1 MPWGLLPRRRGLFLP
16 CFLLMVPTTP
26 WAQHK
31 RPCSSAVFLPTLR
44 GRLDGPSFSSLLA
57 ALCHGSQHTEQAC
70 TPKGHA
76 DISGPECSSPG
87 WPHSA
92 FSSYIQLH
100 CMAVRPEVTGT
111 SKAIPSGICCC
122 LLPTCCSFLDCD
134 EPNLWPPSQPRASSI
149 SRSPCGTDHYLC
161 RPATLPRPHSTRP
174 SSTWTELLQQ
184 RLCGSTLP
192 TGLASH

>member
-1 MPWGLLPRRRGLFLP
+1 MGSPSQTPGSFPALLPTDGADDP
-16 CFLLMVPTTP
+16 VGSAQTPLLLC
-26 WAQHK
+26 
-31 RPCSSAVFLPTLR
+31 RLSSYPQRAA
-44 GRLDGPSFSSLLA
+44 DGPSFSSLLA

-92 FSSYIQLH
+92 FSSYIRLH

>member
-1 MPWGLLPRRRGLFLP
+1 MKKLQHTKVEKRPSGAPWLERSISALESAPSPQPAQGLPRPLP
-16 CFLLMVPTTP
+16 PLCLPE
-26 WAQHK
+26 A
-31 RPCSSAVFLPTLR
+31 PCSDSR
-44 GRLDGPSFSSLLA
+44 SGPSSGLNSWLMATPCSLVTSETMIVDLRRSSMCTD
-57 ALCHGSQHTEQAC
+57 CH
-70 TPKGHA
+70 
-76 DISGPECSSPG
+76 SPG
-87 WPHSA
+87 T
-92 FSSYIQLH
+92 Q
-100 CMAVRPEVTGT
+100 
-111 SKAIPSGICCC
+111 AIPSGICCC